1 MTLIVGVKNP
11 GKGKVLLLTNEKIY
25 GDEGFRYVGQST
37 YNNEQI
43 TPGTSLT
50 NLNELWASIHQ
61 ATVTLSG
68 SPDYS
73 IKEEY
78 TFQPN
83 EAVAYFSELY
93 ESYKTISSY
102 EIESATEEGQFS
114 FINLDVTPEMLADT
128 NAIVTITGIYVPE
141 KGEAVVHKLEVPV
154 VTSHDPN
161 KMSIK
166 QSRLNYR
173 TLSKNKELIYKVQF
187 QNDGEGDAKN
197 VRLETVLPEQ
207 VDPTTFKLLNLYPY
221 CEPCTTDEE
230 KGCWN
235 QYIKGD
241 DTLVFHF
248 KDISLP
254 GTKAEDVFDQDS
266 TKGFIRFSVKTGK
279 KLENKPFRAS
289 TEIFFDKN
297 DPIKTNYATGRFR
310 KSLSP
315 ILFGGYNGF
324 ISQPGYKEMTYKE
337 TGMLGIGLAPLA
349 PYKKLFWQVE
359 IYANWSQYRQFIYD
373 VDDPGMLTVDLP
385 DDRGDLWPTELFY
398 DYYDS
403 ALESRN
409 LNLRVVPFHIRYN
422 FNRFIAV
429 GAGALTQFRIN
440 LKSNE
445 ERIYKP
451 LETMYEPI
459 HEDYGRWKDGP
470 GKDFGVKAF
479 LDLTVGRVYLGPS
492 IGLRYHYG
500 GNNDQHANLY
510 AAWRF

>member
-1 MTLIVGVKNP
+1 
-11 GKGKVLLLTNEKIY
+11 
-25 GDEGFRYVGQST
+25 
-37 YNNEQI
+37 
-43 TPGTSLT
+43 
-50 NLNELWASIHQ
+50 
-61 ATVTLSG
+61 
-68 SPDYS
+68 
-73 IKEEY
+73 
-78 TFQPN
+78 
-83 EAVAYFSELY
+83 
-93 ESYKTISSY
+93 
-102 EIESATEEGQFS
+102 
-114 FINLDVTPEMLADT
+114 
-128 NAIVTITGIYVPE
+128 
-141 KGEAVVHKLEVPV
+141 
-154 VTSHDPN
+154 
-161 KMSIK
+161 
-166 QSRLNYR
+166 
-173 TLSKNKELIYKVQF
+173 
-187 QNDGEGDAKN
+187 
-197 VRLETVLPEQ
+197 
-207 VDPTTFKLLNLYPY
+207 
-221 CEPCTTDEE
+221 
-230 KGCWN
+230 
-235 QYIKGD
+235 
-241 DTLVFHF
+241 
-248 KDISLP
+248 
-254 GTKAEDVFDQDS
+254 
-266 TKGFIRFSVKTGK
+266 
-279 KLENKPFRAS
+279 
-289 TEIFFDKN
+289 
-297 DPIKTNYATGRFR
+297 
-310 KSLSP
+310 
-315 ILFGGYNGF
+315 
-324 ISQPGYKEMTYKE
+324 MTYKE

-398 DYYDS
+398 DYYDR

-409 LNLRVVPFHIRYN
+409 LNLRVVPLHIRYN

>member
-1 MTLIVGVKNP
+1 
-11 GKGKVLLLTNEKIY
+11 
-25 GDEGFRYVGQST
+25 
-37 YNNEQI
+37 
-43 TPGTSLT
+43 
-50 NLNELWASIHQ
+50 
-61 ATVTLSG
+61 
-68 SPDYS
+68 
-73 IKEEY
+73 
-78 TFQPN
+78 
-83 EAVAYFSELY
+83 
-93 ESYKTISSY
+93 
-102 EIESATEEGQFS
+102 
-114 FINLDVTPEMLADT
+114 
-128 NAIVTITGIYVPE
+128 
-141 KGEAVVHKLEVPV
+141 
-154 VTSHDPN
+154 
-161 KMSIK
+161 
-166 QSRLNYR
+166 
-173 TLSKNKELIYKVQF
+173 
-187 QNDGEGDAKN
+187 
-197 VRLETVLPEQ
+197 
-207 VDPTTFKLLNLYPY
+207 
-221 CEPCTTDEE
+221 EE

-359 IYANWSQYRQFIYD
+359 VYANWSQYRQFIYD

-398 DYYDS
+398 DYYDR

-409 LNLRVVPFHIRYN
+409 LNLRVVPLHIRYN

-479 LDLTVGRVYLGPS
+479 LDLTVGRVYMGPS
-492 IGLRYHYG
+492 IVLRYHYR
-500 GNNDQHANLY
+500 GNNDQHAYLY
-510 AAWRF
+510 AAWRISINSFLKNMVKACAFFVLFFIGCNEATKNEPFKTIEKIQQDDGITKEVEEEQVTEIERLIDITFDDPKQVVLQPDSFINQLKSIPN